1 MPQSPSSTVQIAR
14 KALARQLRE
23 MRLDA
28 GLSAREIAARVG
40 WYPSKCSRLETGTT
54 PPSDSDIRAWC
65 AACGA
70 SEEKARDLIA
80 ASRSAESLYVE
91 WKRLQRNGLRRLQ
104 ESRVPLYNRTRLFRV
119 YCSTVVPGLF
129 QTTEYATTLLT
140 HISDFYALP
149 DDVEDAVLA
158 RAARSMVVHDGKH
171 RFVVLLEESVLR
183 NIAGTRD
190 EIVGQLDYLRDAA
203 ALPSVSLGIIP
214 GGSQRRMWTLETF
227 TIFDDSRAHVEL
239 LTGKITLTAR
249 GDVDQ
254 YVRAFEELSR
264 VAVYGAKA
272 RELIDGA
279 RPS

>member
-28 GLSAREIAARVG
+28 GLSARDVASRVG

-54 PPSDSDIRAWC
+54 PPSDADIRAWC
-65 AACGA
+65 EACGA
-70 SEEKARDLIA
+70 DEEKARDLIA

-104 ESRVPLYNRTRLFRV
+104 ESRIPLYNRTRLFRV

-129 QTTEYATTLLT
+129 QTAAYATALLT
-140 HISDFYALP
+140 SISDFHAIP
-149 DDVEDAVLA
+149 NDVEDAVLA
-158 RAARSMVVHDGKH
+158 RAERSMVVHDGKH
-171 RFVVLLEESVLR
+171 RIVVLIEESVLR
-183 NIAGTRD
+183 NVFGSREGMA
-190 EIVGQLDYLRDAA
+190 EQLDYLLAA
-203 ALPSVSLGIIP
+203 AGFPSVSLGVIP
-214 GGSQRRMWTLETF
+214 GGAQRRMWTLETF
-227 TIFDDSRAHVEL
+227 TIFDDIRAHVEL
-239 LTGKITLTAR
+239 LTGKVTLTAR
-249 GDVDQ
+249 GDVEQ

-264 VAVYGAKA
+264 LAVYGGKA
-272 RELIDGA
+272 AALIKAA